1 MSYGPIQAFQCCI
14 ASGASTSSYIDLGK
28 SYTDMALSYV
38 TMSTGSVVS
47 VFGCDTA
54 TGTYLPVLERVSTS
68 SVQYQAVQFPTSVS
82 GSWGIFKAP
91 PFRYIE
97 FCTTAVVSGGVSF
110 TVICRD

>member
-1 MSYGPIQAFQCCI
+1 MSYGPVQAFTCGI

-38 TMSTGSVVS
+38 TMSTGAVVS
-47 VFGCDTA
+47 VFGCDTSG
-54 TGTYLPVLERVSTS
+54 GTFLPVLERVSTS
-68 SVQYQAVQFPTSVS
+68 SVQYQAVQLPTSVS

-91 PFRYIE
+91 PFRYLQ

-110 TVICRD
+110 TVLCKD